1 MAIINS
7 LPTFLLVVPLLLSHV
22 DGRSLSD
29 VSGDAAAFLVPH
41 NELRRR
47 TGVPP
52 LQWSTQLADVAL
64 QYANQRK
71 RDCALVHSTLTYGE
85 NIFWGQGKSW
95 TIGAVVAAWAAE
107 QRSYDYRTNTCSR
120 NADCSHY
127 TQMVWKTTQRVGCAR
142 IFCDSGD
149 TYAVCE
155 YDPHGNVIGTRPY

>member
-95 TIGAVVAAWAAE
+95 TIG
-107 QRSYDYRTNTCSR
+107 

-155 YDPHGNVIGTRPY
+155 YDPHGNVIGARPY